1 MRRPFPG
8 SSALRASTCGLK
20 NDDPSGAAPLRDRQA
35 VAAGEGS
42 TTGNSLM
49 GYEAVREG
57 VKKRAEGEGIALGS
71 LHKRDRTARGGQ

>member
-42 TTGNSLM
+42 TTGSNRRPPFSPRPRQGSGVM
-49 GYEAVREG
+49 VRNGEYLEG
-57 VKKRAEGEGIALGS
+57 A
-71 LHKRDRTARGGQ
+71 TP